1 MTDDAPRPAQPA
13 ERTRRPTVSDGRDA
27 AGSREPMATRR
38 RPDEERV
45 ERSRHARQILSGADI
60 ERPTRLSS
68 SWAAPSSPVS
78 DSQRTYLISLGVLL
92 LIGLVLSVTV
102 GFGVASIFFFLLAL
116 GLIGG
121 WLAF

>member
-1 MTDDAPRPAQPA
+1 MTDETPRQSRTD

-27 AGSREPMATRR
+27 APAR
-38 RPDEERV
+38 RPDDDRI

-68 SWAAPSSPVS
+68 SWADPGSPITE
-78 DSQRTYLISLGVLL
+78 SQRTYLISLLVLL
-92 LIGLVLSVTV
+92 GIGLILSFTV
-102 GFGVASIFFFLLAL
+102 GFGIASIFFFLLAL

>member
-1 MTDDAPRPAQPA
+1 MTDDSPRPAQPV

-27 AGSREPMATRR
+27 AVRRDPVATRR

-45 ERSRHARQILSGADI
+45 ERSRQARQILSGAEI

-68 SWAAPSSPVS
+68 SWASPSSPVS
-78 DSQRTYLISLGVLL
+78 DSQRTYLISLGILL
-92 LIGLVLSVTV
+92 LVGLILSVAV

>member
-1 MTDDAPRPAQPA
+1 MTDQTPRQLRTDV
-13 ERTRRPTVSDGRDA
+13 RTRRPTVSDGREA
-27 AGSREPMATRR
+27 PTVRR

-45 ERSRHARQILSGADI
+45 ERARQARQILSGAEI

-68 SWAAPSSPVS
+68 SWAAPSSPIS
-78 DSQRTYLISLGVLL
+78 ESQRTYLISLLVLL
-92 LIGLVLSVTV
+92 GIGLILSFTV